1 MNSTGEAGHATK
13 IQHPIM
19 IKILNLAIKA
29 TSSTEKGHLQKR
41 AITIILN
48 GEKLN
53 AFLNRNKAKMSILTL

>member
-1 MNSTGEAGHATK
+1 MNSTGEAGHATE

-19 IKILNLAIKA
+19 IKILNLEIKA

-41 AITIILN
+41 AINIILN

-53 AFLNRNKAKMSILTL
+53 AFLNRNKVKVSILTQ